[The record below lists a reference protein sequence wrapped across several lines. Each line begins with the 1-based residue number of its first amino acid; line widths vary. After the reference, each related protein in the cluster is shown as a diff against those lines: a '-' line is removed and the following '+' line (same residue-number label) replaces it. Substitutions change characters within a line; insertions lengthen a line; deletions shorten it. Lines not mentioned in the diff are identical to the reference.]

1 MILKKQSYKT
11 EIINKRFAHAYF
23 KDKAL
28 PSGNVL
34 VFCGELDPGQG
45 YDFSQYSID
54 YMEEAIHFVYENP
67 MIQDAVSS
75 ALFSH
80 FMASSIANILS
91 QEFLKMPLSVNM
103 DTILVN
109 TEFKRKGIIQKQG
122 ILNISRFRVV
132 NSACLGHIALCNKAG
147 DKSPIYTYEMNFS
160 DEKLELFSKTLV
172 DMFYRTTDAIFL
184 KSIAC

>member
-109 TEFKRKGIIQKQG
+109 TEFKRKGIILFKCG
-122 ILNISRFRVV
+122 LIDS
-132 NSACLGHIALCNKAG
+132 SHPSDMAPIAKIADSLFFQFYYSK
-147 DKSPIYTYEMNFS
+147 FS
-160 DEKLELFSKTLV
+160 S
-172 DMFYRTTDAIFL
+172 IFF
-184 KSIAC
+184 